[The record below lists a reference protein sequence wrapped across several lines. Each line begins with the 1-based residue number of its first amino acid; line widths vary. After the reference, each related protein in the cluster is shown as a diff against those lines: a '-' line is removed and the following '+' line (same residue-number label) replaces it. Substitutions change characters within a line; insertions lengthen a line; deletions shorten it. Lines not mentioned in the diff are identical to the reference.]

1 MDISPDPPTPSFS
14 RESDLPSSRSLRDR
28 TRSHE
33 QNRILNK
40 PSKLPSPPKWNR
52 KNLVPIRPLPVP
64 FPLEESVVKT
74 KVSKGWK
81 FYYKFGQPKYWVAP
95 MVHGSELAFR
105 MFVKSLGAHM
115 TATPMI
121 HARKYLE
128 DPNYRHNY
136 VKLGFTPDRP
146 LIAQLAGDS
155 IPVMVQSALMIQ
167 PYCDAID
174 INFGCPQGIARRG
187 HYGAFLLEEP
197 QLVFDLVSAMTLN
210 LDIPVFCKIRILD
223 TPSKTIK
230 LAQLLEKAGC
240 AILTVHGRTIDNK
253 GVYTTAADWDILR
266 LVKQS
271 VSMPVIANGNCRDL
285 KDAHDCLLYT
295 GCDGIMSATG
305 ILRNPALFSG
315 KNIPIIDL
323 CLQYLEFTS
332 KYYISS
338 IAFKKHLFWM
348 LKLPLR
354 ARFPYKLNELAKLE
368 TSPQN
373 PKPCVEFIKSLKSFF
388 EQHQIDPLGSDRLY
402 DYKSSQYIETDSDP
416 KTKGSS

>member
-1 MDISPDPPTPSFS
+1 MDTSPDLPDKTLLSP
-14 RESDLPSSRSLRDR
+14 SDLPSSRTIRCR
-28 TRSHE
+28 TTSQE
-33 QNRILNK
+33 QSRIFNHRTK
-40 PSKLPSPPKWNR
+40 PTPKVPKWDR
-52 KNLVPIRPLPVP
+52 KNIVPIRPLPTP
-64 FPLEESVVKT
+64 FPLQKPIIKS

-115 TATPMI
+115 TASPMI

-136 VKLGFTPDRP
+136 VKLGFAPDRP
-146 LIAQLAGDS
+146 LIVQLAGDS

-174 INFGCPQGIARRG
+174 VNFGCPQGIARRG

-197 QLVFDLVSAMTLN
+197 QVLADLVSAMSSN
-210 LDIPVFCKIRILD
+210 LDIPLFCKIRILNN
-223 TPSKTIK
+223 PSKTIK
-230 LAQLLEKAGC
+230 IAQLLEKSGC
-240 AILTVHGRTIDNK
+240 SLLTVHGRTIENK
-253 GVYTTAADWDILR
+253 GVYTTAADWDILH

-271 VSMPVIANGNCRDL
+271 VSIPVIANGNCRDL
-285 KDAHDCLLYT
+285 QDAHDCLAYT

-315 KNIPIIDL
+315 KNIPVTEL
-323 CLQYLEFTS
+323 CLRYLEFTS
-332 KYYISS
+332 KYFISS

-348 LKLPLR
+348 LKLSLR

-368 TSPQN
+368 ASPQQ
-373 PKPCVEFIKSLKSFF
+373 PDACIQFIKDLKIFF

-402 DYKSSQYIETDSDP
+402 DYKTCKYIDPITDIQS
-416 KTKGSS
+416 